1 MLYKNKE
8 EFNME
13 SKNFQ
18 IAGEALNNIYA
29 ILEELNAEI
38 ENLPGNVRTVPL
50 FQKIDKIYDNL
61 QNIKFFLQ
69 FK

>member
-1 MLYKNKE
+1 
-8 EFNME
+8 ME

-18 IAGEALNNIYA
+18 IAEVLNNMYA

-38 ENLPGNVRTVPL
+38 EYLPANVRTVPL

-61 QNIKFFLQ
+61 QYLKFLIK
-69 FK
+69 